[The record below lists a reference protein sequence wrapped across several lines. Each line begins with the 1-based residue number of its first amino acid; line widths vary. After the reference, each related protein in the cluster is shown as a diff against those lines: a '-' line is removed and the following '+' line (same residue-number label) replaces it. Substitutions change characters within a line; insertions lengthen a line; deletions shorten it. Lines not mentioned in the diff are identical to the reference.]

1 MGAGDVQRVV
11 TELEGAIV
19 FERALLIGC
28 AGWIARSPSLG
39 DKLFLCDW
47 IWAAAERVRMLD
59 RGLPSSRRGHALE
72 VGLDVGTRRFVGAV
86 VAAPSARA
94 FAQALAESVVP
105 AAGAAYVRMA
115 GMRGAPASLT
125 RKCARDYCRTGRR
138 RVRRGSSMD
147 AEEHRYAYCVQRLA
161 RDLRAWRAGDCPPPI
176 APVVQRPARDA
187 PIRAQDRGEIRR
199 EEWLGSGVREHHQYL
214 HQMIAFEIAAFEAV
228 GRQIADFP
236 WMPWA
241 FQRDMATQIRDEHR
255 HLLMWLERLRRRGG
269 RLGDFRLCT
278 LEFDVCT
285 GQSLAGRLAL
295 LQRIVEGFALEALD
309 LNRVLWE
316 SRGDRTMVD
325 YVARVQMDE
334 VTHVRK
340 GNDWL
345 RWLCG
350 GERQIT
356 AAAARASAEARARLV
371 DSAQDLAAD
380 GCVDAG
386 NLERLLGKLEQGQ
399 GMPLNVDL
407 RRRAGFS
414 EDAIRD
420 EGLRRKVQVSLSVS
434 KG

>member
-1 MGAGDVQRVV
+1 
-11 TELEGAIV
+11 
-19 FERALLIGC
+19 
-28 AGWIARSPSLG
+28 
-39 DKLFLCDW
+39 
-47 IWAAAERVRMLD
+47 
-59 RGLPSSRRGHALE
+59 
-72 VGLDVGTRRFVGAV
+72 
-86 VAAPSARA
+86 
-94 FAQALAESVVP
+94 
-105 AAGAAYVRMA
+105 
-115 GMRGAPASLT
+115 
-125 RKCARDYCRTGRR
+125 
-138 RVRRGSSMD
+138 
-147 AEEHRYAYCVQRLA
+147 
-161 RDLRAWRAGDCPPPI
+161 
-176 APVVQRPARDA
+176 
-187 PIRAQDRGEIRR
+187 
-199 EEWLGSGVREHHQYL
+199 
-214 HQMIAFEIAAFEAV
+214 MIAFEIAAFEAV